1 MDAASAHGWFW
12 HIRDIARSQV
22 DFRFRGKSGRGVIMG
37 KRAVIYVRVSTDEQT
52 VANQEDALRAT
63 AARMGH

>member
-1 MDAASAHGWFW
+1 
-12 HIRDIARSQV
+12 
-22 DFRFRGKSGRGVIMG
+22 MG